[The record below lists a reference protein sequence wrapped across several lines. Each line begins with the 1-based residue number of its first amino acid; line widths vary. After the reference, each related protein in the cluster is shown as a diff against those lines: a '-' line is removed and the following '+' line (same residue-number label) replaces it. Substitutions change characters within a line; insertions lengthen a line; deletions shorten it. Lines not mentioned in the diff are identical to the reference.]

1 MSVQCR
7 KNCQYILLRKRR
19 DSIDGE
25 NGCLC
30 HTGYQDIVPLTKAAA
45 MQSSKFESTPLKP
58 LN

>member
-1 MSVQCR
+1 MSVHCR
-7 KNCQYILLRKRR
+7 KNCQYILFRKCC

-45 MQSSKFESTPLKP
+45 MQKLKFESTPLKP